1 MFLAVPLET
10 RPTWRNPPWM
20 TLLLILIN
28 VVIYFGPQRSEE
40 VKSER
45 AQEFYFESKLSDM
58 ELPKYVAFL
67 EKKASPQYD
76 YAKQWLE
83 IRMGG
88 PLLEMMEADTSFQGR
103 LDTRANNPIALVPAD
118 SPEVDEWRALRD
130 SYVHRRPAAF
140 TERWAMK
147 HGESISNVSWTW
159 LTSAFLHGSVG
170 HLVGNMVFLFLFGFS
185 VEMALGRLRYL
196 GFYLLG
202 ALGSSLL
209 CIPAYANSVGY
220 GLGASGA
227 ISCVMVLYA
236 LLFKTRS
243 IQFFYIIFFYFN
255 YVRAPALIL
264 VPLWI
269 LNELVSWAFVH
280 SNVAYAAHLG
290 GMLTGLAL
298 AYWMPAQGA
307 VEKALQSPS
316 VRAPTADDL
325 AAQAQALVGK
335 MQWLPACAAWNQA
348 LKLSPQDA
356 SILRRYFNTAR
367 HARDAAHLKFSALA
381 ILSSRSAQNVVIELQ
396 QECWRWCQKH
406 APTILDGQ
414 EPLLVTLVQR
424 WAAHGSHADTDAL
437 LKHLQAG
444 LGKHALWLDAVERYV
459 TVMVKNGQTTACAPW
474 LAALEQARPQAPIV
488 MTARQT
494 IRAS

>member
-1 MFLAVPLET
+1 MFLAIPLET

-20 TLLLILIN
+20 TLLLIFVN
-28 VVIYFGPQRSEE
+28 VITYFGPQRSEE
-40 VKSER
+40 LKSEQ
-45 AQEFYFESKLSDM
+45 AHKFYFESKLSNI

-67 EKKASPQYD
+67 EKKASSQHD
-76 YAKQWLE
+76 DAKQWLQHG
-83 IRMGG
+83 IGK
-88 PLLEMMEADTSFQGR
+88 PLLEMMEADASFQDR
-103 LDTRANNPIALVPAD
+103 LDTRANNPAALVQPD
-118 SPEVDEWRALRD
+118 SPEFDDWRALRE

-140 TERWAMK
+140 TQRWAMN
-147 HGESISNVSWTW
+147 HAESIKNVSWTW

-185 VEMALGRLRYL
+185 VEIALGRLRYV

-290 GMLTGLAL
+290 GMLTGLVL

-307 VEKALQSPS
+307 VDKALQSSS
-316 VRAPTADDL
+316 VKAPTADDL
-325 AAQAQALVGK
+325 AEQAQALVGQ
-335 MQWLPACAAWNQA
+335 MQWLPACAAWHQA
-348 LKLSPQDA
+348 LKLSPQDPG
-356 SILRRYFNTAR
+356 IFRRYFHTAR
-367 HARDAAHLKFSALA
+367 YARDATHLKLSALA
-381 ILSSRSAQNVVIELQ
+381 ILSSRSVQNVVIELQ
-396 QECWRWCQKH
+396 QECWRWCQKQ

-414 EPLLVTLVQR
+414 EPLLVTMVQR

-437 LKHLQAG
+437 LQHLQPG
-444 LGKHALWLDAVERYV
+444 LSKHALWLDAVERYV
-459 TVMVKNGQTTACAPW
+459 TVMVKNGQGAACAPW

-488 MTARQT
+488 MSAREA